1 MEEFD
6 DGPILGSNFSF
17 WFILRG
23 SIYASEDASQLSAI
37 KIEAVMV
44 TRGWSGVSNQDQ
56 LG

>member
-37 KIEAVMV
+37 KKEAVMV

>member
-37 KIEAVMV
+37 KK
-44 TRGWSGVSNQDQ
+44 RGCYGYERMIRSK
-56 LG
+56 